1 MSNKYQL
8 LSEPE
13 LLQGADIN
21 TYQSIIG
28 TLNYIACT
36 TRYDMSYPVAR
47 LAQLAAR
54 PTVGSLKAAR
64 KALSYLAATNDFKI
78 SGIMSPKI
86 DSLEYYSDSD
96 HAGDMPI
103 TTCSR
108 TGTVIMLNKVPIHWR
123 SKKQP
128 KTSRSSAEAEIYALS
143 DTLADSR
150 VNNRR
155 LEDIGIKLPDLL
167 SRIQSGLIHII
178 NDFNDDDL
186 RRMLQFRSNLR
197 GMYLSDEVAKFLL
210 TRLSRDSK
218 TLIDALETLDTAS
231 LREQRRL
238 TTPFVK
244 SVLKI

>member
-1 MSNKYQL
+1 MNQSYQMNLEIKLDDQATFNNFYAPKGSSQQLAKFVLQESPNKIACL
-8 LSEPE
+8 VGNKGAGLSH
-13 LLQGADIN
+13 LLQATCQRGPFHNGDDVIYLPLMELQEYPAQQILEGLDSASIVCLDDLHAVAN
-21 TYQSIIG
+21 KDEWQVPLFNFFNDCRQSG
-28 TLNYIACT
+28 T
-36 TRYDMSYPVAR
+36 R
-47 LAQLAAR
+47 LIFSSHQL
-54 PTVGSLKAAR
+54 
-64 KALSYLAATNDFKI
+64 
-78 SGIMSPKI
+78 
-86 DSLEYYSDSD
+86 
-96 HAGDMPI
+96 
-103 TTCSR
+103 
-108 TGTVIMLNKVPIHWR
+108 
-123 SKKQP
+123 
-128 KTSRSSAEAEIYALS
+128 
-143 DTLADSR
+143 
-150 VNNRR
+150 

-167 SRIQSGLIHII
+167 SRLQSGLIHII